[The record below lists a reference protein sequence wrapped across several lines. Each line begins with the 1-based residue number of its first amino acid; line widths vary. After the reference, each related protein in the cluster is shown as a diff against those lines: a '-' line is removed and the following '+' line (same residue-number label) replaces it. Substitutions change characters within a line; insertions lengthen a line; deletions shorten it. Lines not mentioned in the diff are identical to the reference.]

1 METLFIGSNII
12 FLPEVSSTNS
22 YAIDLLKNVNLC
34 EGSVIHTANQTSGRG
49 QRGNVWNTLPYSN
62 LTASFI
68 LNPVFLELKKQYY
81 LYQIAAL
88 ACYDVMA
95 EILNSSQYDIKI
107 KWPNDI
113 LVNGKKIAG
122 ILIENIV
129 MNNTINRSIV
139 GIGINVKQCEFDN
152 KINATSLQL
161 LDDKDHSINQT
172 LEVLCHCLEK
182 YYLMLKNGKFDFI
195 LETYL
200 QRLYGL
206 NKWVECEINNKPQ
219 TLFVKGISVNG
230 LLNLED
236 KTGLQKEYDIKEVK
250 WIL

>member
-22 YAIDLLKNVNLC
+22 YAIELLKNVNLT
-34 EGSVIHTANQTSGRG
+34 EGTVIHTANQTSGRG

-62 LTASFI
+62 ITASFV
-68 LNPVFLELKKQYY
+68 LNPVFLDLKKQFY

-95 EILNSSQYDIKI
+95 EILNSSQFDIKI

-113 LVNGKKIAG
+113 LVNSKKIAG

-129 MNNTINRSIV
+129 MNNTINRSII

-161 LDDKDHSINQT
+161 LDEKDHSINGT
-172 LEVLCHCLEK
+172 LETLCRCLEK
-182 YYLMLKNGKFDFI
+182 YYLMLKSGKTDFI

-200 QRLYGL
+200 RRLYGL
-206 NKWVECEINNKPQ
+206 DKWVDFEINNEVKTQ
-219 TLFVKGISVNG
+219 FVKGISLKG
-230 LLNLED
+230 LLLLED
-236 KTGLQKEYDIKEVK
+236 KSGSQNEYDIKEVK
-250 WIL
+250 WLL